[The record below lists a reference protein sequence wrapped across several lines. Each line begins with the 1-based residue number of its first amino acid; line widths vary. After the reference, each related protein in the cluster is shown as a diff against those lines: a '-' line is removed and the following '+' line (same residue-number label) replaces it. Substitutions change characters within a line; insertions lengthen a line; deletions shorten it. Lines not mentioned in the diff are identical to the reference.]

1 MDQINCEICSVQ
13 QDTLGL
19 HEVTVTFLKQVAM
32 KISVKAADGQ
42 IVDDEFC
49 RDEVSKQLP
58 QRFRDRD
65 LNFVRLFVGLLIS
78 LQYYPIVT
86 FRTDSHHSHEKDL

>member
-1 MDQINCEICSVQ
+1 
-13 QDTLGL
+13 
-19 HEVTVTFLKQVAM
+19 M

-49 RDEVSKQLP
+49 QDEVSKQLP

-86 FRTDSHHSHEKDL
+86 LRTDSHHSHEKDL